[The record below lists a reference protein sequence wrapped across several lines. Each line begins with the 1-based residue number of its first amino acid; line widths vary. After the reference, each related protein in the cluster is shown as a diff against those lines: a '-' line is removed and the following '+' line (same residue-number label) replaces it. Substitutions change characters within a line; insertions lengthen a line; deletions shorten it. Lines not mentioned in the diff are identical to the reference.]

1 MDSYLP
7 DFDEFHRAFP
17 QLAGLEGGG
26 SVTISTS
33 FLRFLISEL
42 AARLPFDEAYYANTY
57 PDVAEAVRRGQI
69 PSLHHHFYT
78 TGYFEGRKPGL
89 RHVDK
94 AWYLRTYEDLS
105 RAFAVNAMPDATR
118 HFNETGQY
126 EDRVGSAYQYEQREK
141 WRSHFRSARAG
152 NRYSGF

>member
-7 DFDEFHRAFP
+7 DFDEFYRAFP
-17 QLAGLEGGG
+17 QLARLEGGG
-26 SVTISTS
+26 NVTVSTS

-42 AARLPFDEAYYANTY
+42 AARLPFDETYYANTY

-69 PSLHHHFYT
+69 SSLHHHFYT

-105 RAFAVNAMPDATR
+105 RALAANAMPDPAK

-126 EDRVGSAYQYEQREK
+126 EGRVGSAYQQEEREK
-141 WRSHFRSARAG
+141 WRRQLKTAR
-152 NRYSGF
+152 GF